1 LIVTQLDPFPIL
13 ASNACAALER
23 ATAMP
28 PTIRAIFSLDI
39 WLLLLFSIRVGWS
52 TPSMPDASRRLKYRL
67 DIEMIA
73 RAYPA

>member
-1 LIVTQLDPFPIL
+1 M
-13 ASNACAALER
+13 
-23 ATAMP
+23 AMP

-73 RAYPA
+73 LAYPARPFWRCVSMAPKQAT